1 MARAKSQPQAEVKP
15 TETKNPPI
23 EYYGEGAEDVKFEID
38 PKAVLI
44 RVYGDG
50 RIVTDY

>member
-1 MARAKSQPQAEVKP
+1 MARAKPQPQAEVKAP
-15 TETKNPPI
+15 EQTKPVI
-23 EYYGEGAEDVKFEID
+23 EYYGDGAKDVKFEID
-38 PKAVLI
+38 PKASLI